1 MKVQLIN
8 GSPHQ
13 RGCIHTILEQA
24 ARCFASQ
31 GIKTEEFWVGKSPIS
46 GCLDCKACKKNHT
59 CIITDN
65 VNQFSAKAANADAFI
80 FASPVHYAGASGSLT
95 SFMDRL
101 FYSNPRIFYGK
112 PAAAIVNCRRDGAA
126 SAFDQ
131 INKYFGISNMFTVG
145 SQYWN
150 QVHGLTPDE
159 VLTDEEGIQTIRTL
173 CSNMAW
179 LMQCIEAGAALG
191 ISAPEYEVPLRT
203 NFIR

>member
-13 RGCIHTILEQA
+13 RGCIHIILERA

-31 GIKTEEFWVGKSPIS
+31 GIETEEFWIGKSPIS
-46 GCLDCKACKKNHT
+46 GCLDCKACKKSNA
-59 CIITDN
+59 CIIEDN
-65 VNQFSAKAANADAFI
+65 VNQFSKKAAKADGFI
-80 FASPVHYAGASGSLT
+80 FASPVHYAAASGNLT

-101 FYSNPRIFYGK
+101 FYSNPKIFYGK
-112 PAAAIVNCRRDGAA
+112 PAAAIVNCRRGGSS

-131 INKYFGISNMFTVG
+131 INKYFGISNMLTIG

-159 VLTDEEGIQTIRTL
+159 VLADDEGLQTIHTL

-179 LMQCIEAGAALG
+179 LMKCIEAGTASG
-191 ISAPEYEVPLRT
+191 VSVPEYEVPLRT